1 MTLPIL
7 SFIVSLSHYSTGTF
21 VKPSHTH
28 NNNSPTTPL
37 EVREVQCNDESLF
50 PGHRDISPAKQE
62 AYSAKFCQNFGYIPG
77 QMNSNTTGVSEKY
90 DLYDWI
96 DVHIYYL
103 FSIDWIL
110 GYALDADP
118 SQDINWPTTTAEEG
132 KRLRQDVCYIRLTD
146 WDKIGLHYADKCKKD

>member
-1 MTLPIL
+1 MPLPIL

-62 AYSAKFCQNFGYIPG
+62 AYSAKFCQSFGYIPG
-77 QMNSNTTGVSEKY
+77 QMNSNMTGVSEKY
-90 DLYDWI
+90 DVYDWI

-118 SQDINWPTTTAEEG
+118 SQDINWPVG
-132 KRLRQDVCYIRLTD
+132 VKGGSCFDIMRQNYIKFAHGELEVPFLI
-146 WDKIGLHYADKCKKD
+146 WPYY